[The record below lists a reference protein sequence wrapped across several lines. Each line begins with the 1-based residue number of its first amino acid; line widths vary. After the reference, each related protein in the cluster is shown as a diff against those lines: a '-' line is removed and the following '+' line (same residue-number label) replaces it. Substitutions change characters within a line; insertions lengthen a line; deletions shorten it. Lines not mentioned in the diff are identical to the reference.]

1 MFEDIS
7 VFPSR
12 YLGGNKQPKVLS
24 QNSSHKE
31 LLNNQ
36 NYNESVTNNNSD
48 NVSFE
53 WSLVK

>member
-12 YLGGNKQPKVLS
+12 YLGGNKQLKVLS

-53 WSLVK
+53 WNLVK